1 MEAMLDV
8 ALSVFMYLDHVV
20 SHRSGEYDVCQEPG
34 IVTGA
39 QTDLHQPLPVAQH
52 QELGQLD
59 IGRHLDG
66 GVSVLPGVL
75 EVRHGVAETFYLYCA
90 HLRVQGEVC

>member
-34 IVTGA
+34 IVTRA
-39 QTDLHQPLPVAQH
+39 EADLH
-52 QELGQLD
+52 
-59 IGRHLDG
+59 
-66 GVSVLPGVL
+66 
-75 EVRHGVAETFYLYCA
+75 
-90 HLRVQGEVC
+90 